1 MSKYDELLK
10 QEIRNRRLPLE
21 AHFPRNH
28 ETSLLMLTYN
38 LEWDYEI
45 LRNQIA
51 WRILFLKRML
61 ERIKS
66 KSLPQDV
73 SSLNEK
79 RLSSLLSKAR
89 KILDIID
96 QRLKY
101 VDYLRSMESNNLSAS
116 IRKKE
121 IASKVRDL
129 FEDE

>member
-1 MSKYDELLK
+1 MSKYDEILK

-38 LEWDYEI
+38 LEWDYGL
-45 LRNQIA
+45 LRVQIA
-51 WRILFLKRML
+51 WRILFLKRL
-61 ERIKS
+61 IDQIKL
-66 KSLPQDV
+66 KSLPKDV
-73 SSLNEK
+73 PSLSKK
-79 RLSSLLSKAR
+79 RLRSSLSKAE

-96 QRLKY
+96 QRLNY
-101 VDYLRSMESNNLSAS
+101 VNYLKSEESNNLSAS

-129 FEDE
+129 FNDD

>member
-21 AHFPRNH
+21 AHFPRNN

-38 LEWDYEI
+38 LEWDYET

-51 WRILFLKRML
+51 WRILFLKRKL

-73 SSLNEK
+73 SSVNEK
-79 RLSSLLSKAR
+79 RLSNSLSKAK
-89 KILDIID
+89 KILDTID

-101 VDYLRSMESNNLSAS
+101 VNYLRSVESDNLSAS

-121 IASKVRDL
+121 IAKKVQAL
-129 FEDE
+129 FKDD

>member
-51 WRILFLKRML
+51 WRILFLKRKL

-79 RLSSLLSKAR
+79 RLSSSLSKAR

-96 QRLKY
+96 QRLVY

-121 IASKVRDL
+121 IVSKVRDL

>member
-38 LEWDYEI
+38 LEWDYG
-45 LRNQIA
+45 LLKVQIA
-51 WRILFLKRML
+51 WRILFLKRKL

-79 RLSSLLSKAR
+79 RLSNSLSKAK

-101 VDYLRSMESNNLSAS
+101 VNYLKSVESNNLSAS

-121 IASKVRDL
+121 IASKVQAL
-129 FEDE
+129 FEDD

>member
-1 MSKYDELLK
+1 MSKYHELLK

-51 WRILFLKRML
+51 WRILFLKRKL

-73 SSLNEK
+73 SSVNEK
-79 RLSSLLSKAR
+79 RLSNSLSKAR

-121 IASKVRDL
+121 VASKVRDL

>member
-38 LEWDYEI
+38 LEWDYG
-45 LRNQIA
+45 LLKVQIA
-51 WRILFLKRML
+51 WRILFLKRKL

-79 RLSSLLSKAR
+79 RLSSSLSKAR

-101 VDYLRSMESNNLSAS
+101 VDYFKSLESNNLRAS

-121 IASKVRDL
+121 FASKIRDL

>member
-38 LEWDYEI
+38 LEWDYET
-45 LRNQIA
+45 LRNQSA
-51 WRILFLKRML
+51 WRILFLKRKL

-79 RLSSLLSKAR
+79 RLSNSLSKAR
-89 KILDIID
+89 NILDIID

>member
-38 LEWDYEI
+38 LEWDYET

-51 WRILFLKRML
+51 WRILFLKRKL

-79 RLSSLLSKAR
+79 RLSNSLSKAK

-101 VDYLRSMESNNLSAS
+101 VNYLKSVESNNLSAS

-121 IASKVRDL
+121 IASKVQAL
-129 FEDE
+129 FEDD